1 MAELIEFTNNYVNDM
16 VGKAVIS
23 IDGPGQSEKDP
34 KQDMEKSS
42 LKLLIFLVT
51 FGKCNGIM
59 VVKNFTLKE
68 LSNTLMTF
76 MESECIINNDCAK

>member
-34 KQDMEKSS
+34 AKILEKSS

-59 VVKNFTLKE
+59 GTQE
-68 LSNTLMTF
+68 LYSKRT
-76 MESECIINNDCAK
+76 IKHINDLYGIGVYYQ

>member
-34 KQDMEKSS
+34 SK
-42 LKLLIFLVT
+42 IW
-51 FGKCNGIM
+51 
-59 VVKNFTLKE
+59 KNHR
-68 LSNTLMTF
+68 
-76 MESECIINNDCAK
+76 